1 MSTEENI
8 DVILEDIVTDAF
20 FLDPRN
26 EMGPF
31 IKGLERK
38 LILSVLK
45 RVNGNQKEAAA
56 LLRIKYTTL
65 NEKIRRYK
73 ILPIRKDDEVA
84 GESQPLGTVCL
95 FASEE

>member
-1 MSTEENI
+1 MSREENV

-20 FLDPRN
+20 FLDPQN

-31 IKGLERK
+31 VRGLERK

-45 RVNGNQKEAAA
+45 KVNGNQKEAAG

-73 ILPIRKDDEVA
+73 ILPLRREDEVV
-84 GESQPLGTVCL
+84 EETQSLGTVCL